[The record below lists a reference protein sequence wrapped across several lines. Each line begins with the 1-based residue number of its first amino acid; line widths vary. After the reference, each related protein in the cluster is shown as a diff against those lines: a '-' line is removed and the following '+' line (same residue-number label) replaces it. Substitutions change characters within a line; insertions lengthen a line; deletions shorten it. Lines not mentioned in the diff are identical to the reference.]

1 MGFFYNLTLLLR
13 SKQSLE
19 NFHIVALTEEIIH
32 FMIMKEYLFLH
43 QLTVLHLTMI
53 IICIICII
61 HHYIQFVLV
70 INILL
75 NLSIL

>member
-1 MGFFYNLTLLLR
+1 
-13 SKQSLE
+13 
-19 NFHIVALTEEIIH
+19 
-32 FMIMKEYLFLH
+32 MIMKEYLFLH

-53 IICIICII
+53 IICII

-75 NLSIL
+75 KAFSIMTSDSGGNNISNNGDNLSIIICYI